1 MSRTEKHIG
10 KLVEVDFDRNGTTP
24 EHFYK
29 MLCEYHNYD
38 SLTVTKYRTPY
49 TYKSWE
55 EMYWEELWDKDNL
68 YRANGK
74 IYKLVE
80 HIEIEEDDDIFKF
93 WKNADGSISF
103 VAEFYNGGTCLSEI
117 IEEGIREVKRNV

>member
-1 MSRTEKHIG
+1 MSYTEKHIG
-10 KLVEVDFDRNGTTP
+10 RLVVVDFDKNGTTP

-29 MLCEYHNYD
+29 MLCEYHDYN

-55 EMYWEELWDKDNL
+55 EMYWEELWDKDSL
-68 YRANGK
+68 YRVDGK
-74 IYKLVE
+74 VYKLVE
-80 HIEIEEDDDIFKF
+80 HTEIEDDIFKF

-117 IEEGIREVKRNV
+117 IEEGIQSINK

>member
-29 MLCEYHNYD
+29 MLCEYHDYN
-38 SLTVTKYRTPY
+38 SLTVAKYREPY

-80 HIEIEEDDDIFKF
+80 HTELEDDDIFKF

-117 IEEGIREVKRNV
+117 IEEGIREVNRNV

>member
-29 MLCEYHNYD
+29 MLCEYHDYN
-38 SLTVTKYRTPY
+38 SLTVAKYREPY

-80 HIEIEEDDDIFKF
+80 HVKLEDDMSLFN
-93 WKNADGSISF
+93 KNPDGSISF
-103 VAEFYNGGTCLSEI
+103 AVEFYNGGTCLSEI
-117 IEEGIREVKRNV
+117 IEEGIREVNRNV